1 MCWCW
6 ARFSWVPPVA
16 DTSAGFPADGALRP
30 LLIGFGRA
38 LGGALIFSM
47 PMLMTMEMWQLG
59 FTVDR
64 WRILILL
71 VLSVPLL
78 VFLSRYSGFETTR
91 HLSED
96 VRDAMIAL
104 GIGLVSSS
112 AVLALLAILK
122 PGMPMSEI
130 VGKIALQTVPA
141 ALGAL
146 LGRSQLGRD
155 ARVGEQE
162 ETYGGELLV
171 MAVGALFLG
180 LNVAPTEEMLLISL
194 KMSAMHC
201 LLLVPVSML
210 IMHAFVYAAAFKG
223 GTEIGPETAWWSAF
237 VRFTV
242 VGYVVALA
250 VSAYVLWTFGRFDG
264 LELAKALRI
273 VVVLAF
279 PAAVGAA
286 AARLIL

>member
-1 MCWCW
+1 V
-6 ARFSWVPPVA
+6 AETDTQFS
-16 DTSAGFPADGALRP
+16 ADGALRP
-30 LLIGFGRA
+30 LLVGLGRA
-38 LGGALIFSM
+38 FGGALIFSL

-59 FTVDR
+59 FTVER
-64 WRILILL
+64 WRLAILM
-71 VLSVPLL
+71 VVSVPLL
-78 VFLSRYSGFETTR
+78 VFLSRYCGFEKTR
-91 HLSED
+91 RWAED
-96 VRDAMIAL
+96 VRDAFIAI
-104 GIGLVSSS
+104 GVGLVSSTF
-112 AVLALLAILK
+112 VLALLAILK
-122 PGMPMSEI
+122 PDMPMSEI

-155 ARVGEQE
+155 GHVGEQE

-194 KMSAMHC
+194 KMTALHC
-201 LLLVPVSML
+201 LLLVPVSVL

-223 GTEIGPETAWWSAF
+223 GTEIGPETPWWSAF
-237 VRFTV
+237 LRFTV

>member
-1 MCWCW
+1 M
-6 ARFSWVPPVA
+6 AE
-16 DTSAGFPADGALRP
+16 AGALATGGSLRP
-30 LLIGFGRA
+30 LLVGFGRA
-38 LGGALIFSM
+38 FGGALVFAL

-59 FTVDR
+59 FTVER
-64 WRILILL
+64 WRLLILML
-71 VLSVPLL
+71 VSVPLL
-78 VFLSRYSGFETTR
+78 VFISRYSGFEKTR
-91 HLSED
+91 HWAED
-96 VRDAMIAL
+96 VRDAFIAL
-104 GIGLVSSS
+104 GIGLLSSS
-112 AVLALLAILK
+112 LVLALLAVLE
-122 PGMPMSEI
+122 PGMPVSEI

-155 ARVGEQE
+155 GRVGEQE
-162 ETYGGELLV
+162 ETYGGELVV
-171 MAVGALFLG
+171 MALGALFLG
-180 LNVAPTEEMLLISL
+180 LNIAPTEEMLFISL
-194 KMSAMHC
+194 KMTALHC

-210 IMHAFVYAAAFKG
+210 IMHAFVYAAAFRG
-223 GTEIGPETAWWSAF
+223 GTEIAPDTPWWSAF

-264 LELAKALRI
+264 LEIAKALRI